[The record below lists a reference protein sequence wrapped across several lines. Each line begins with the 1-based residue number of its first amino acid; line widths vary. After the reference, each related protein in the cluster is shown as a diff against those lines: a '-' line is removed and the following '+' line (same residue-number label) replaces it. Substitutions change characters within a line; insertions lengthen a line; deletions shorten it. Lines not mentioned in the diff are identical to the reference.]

1 MKGVNKMA
9 NYEIKKETIYA
20 DMAKLN
26 SEDIKAI
33 KNYKLLGYKLVAITN
48 KEEKKIVRINPEYI
62 ETNYPEQYKEFVKI
76 KEQVKKDENGNIKY
90 HIINKGKENERKG
103 EPYKLGAIGALQWF
117 KSNYPENI
125 EEIKELVDCEIKRV
139 HKNNKKDK
147 VKDLKTAY
155 NEYVKKNKDNE
166 NKQTM
171 EQYVRCYYWN
181 KIFEVEEK

>member
-20 DMAKLN
+20 NMTKLN
-26 SEDIKAI
+26 SADIKAI
-33 KNYKLLGYKLVAITN
+33 KNYKLLGYKLVDITN
-48 KEEKKIVRINPEYI
+48 KEEGKKTARISPEWVL
-62 ETNYPEQYKEFVKI
+62 ENYKELETKFNA
-76 KEQVKKDENGNIKY
+76 KKDEKAIDENGNVKY
-90 HIINKGKENERKG
+90 HIKKDGTNGM
-103 EPYKLGAIGALQWF
+103 PYTLGAIGALQWF

-125 EEIKELVDCEIKRV
+125 EEIKELVDSEIKKV

-155 NEYVKKNKDNE
+155 AEYEKKNKDNK

-181 KIFEVEEK
+181 KIFKVEEK